1 MSKGLVHTHAG
12 DDSDGKIWGI
22 EGMNLLFMLAALLIS
37 IGLALLLSRHQAPT
51 LSVGAGAV
59 PFALVTV
66 YVFAFR
72 QGKPKS
78 LRHRLAGNPGQWL
91 RLDARLP
98 VNPATPLIPH
108 ASTQRLVH

>member
-22 EGMNLLFMLAALLIS
+22 EGMNLLFMLAGLLIG
-37 IGLALLLSRHQAPT
+37 IGLALLLSRHSAPT

-59 PFALVTV
+59 PFALVAL

-72 QGKPKS
+72 QGKPKAFDTDWLETHAS
-78 LRHRLAGNPGQWL
+78 GSGWMPPFRQPRNPL
-91 RLDARLP
+91 FS
-98 VNPATPLIPH
+98 H
-108 ASTQRLVH
+108 AST

>member
-1 MSKGLVHTHAG
+1 MSKSIIPTHAG

-22 EGMNLLFMLAALLIS
+22 EGMNLLFMLAGLLLG
-37 IGLALLLSRHQAPT
+37 IGLALVLSRHNAPT

-59 PFALVTV
+59 PFALITV

-72 QGKPKS
+72 QGKPKAYDS
-78 LRHRLAGNPGQWL
+78 DWLETRANGTGWTPPSPQPLNPL
-91 RLDARLP
+91 LS
-98 VNPATPLIPH
+98 H

>member
-22 EGMNLLFMLAALLIS
+22 EGMNLLFMLGGLLIG
-37 IGLALLLSRHQAPT
+37 IGIALLLSRHHAPT
-51 LSVGAGAV
+51 LSVGAGAL
-59 PFALVTV
+59 PFAIVTL

-72 QGKPKS
+72 QGKPKAFDTDWLETQANGS
-78 LRHRLAGNPGQWL
+78 GWMPPSRQPRNPL
-91 RLDARLP
+91 S
-98 VNPATPLIPH
+98 PH

>member
-22 EGMNLLFMLAALLIS
+22 EGMNLLFMLAGLLVS
-37 IGLALLLSRHQAPT
+37 IGLALLLSRHNAPA
-51 LSVGAGAV
+51 LSVGAGAG
-59 PFALVTV
+59 PFVLVTI

-78 LRHRLAGNPGQWL
+78 FDSDWLETQANGSGWMPSPRQPRNPL
-91 RLDARLP
+91 FS
-98 VNPATPLIPH
+98 H

>member
-1 MSKGLVHTHAG
+1 VNIVQTHAG

-22 EGMNLLFMLAALLIS
+22 EGMNLLFMLAGLLIG
-37 IGLALLLSRHQAPT
+37 IGLALLLSRHHPPA
-51 LSVGAGAV
+51 LSVGAGAA

-72 QGKPKS
+72 QGKPKAFDTDW
-78 LRHRLAGNPGQWL
+78 LETLASGSGWMPPTRQPH
-91 RLDARLP
+91 DP
-98 VNPATPLIPH
+98 IFSH

>member
-1 MSKGLVHTHAG
+1 VSKGLVHTHAG

-22 EGMNLLFMLAALLIS
+22 EGMNLLFMLGGLLIS
-37 IGLALLLSRHQAPT
+37 IGLALLLSRHHAPT

-72 QGKPKS
+72 QGKPKAFDTDW
-78 LRHRLAGNPGQWL
+78 LETLANGSGWMPPTRQPRNPL
-91 RLDARLP
+91 YP
-98 VNPATPLIPH
+98 Y
-108 ASTQRLVH
+108 ASSQRLVY